1 MKINKVVIKLF
12 LSVLSTKSRRDF
24 KSQNSRNHT
33 VKSLRIEE
41 CREKQQ
47 DHTPKIVP
55 SQRVAIRDCDEPPA
69 EFCRVGIG
77 LCFKGKKKLSE
88 HLHLHLHLWT
98 GERSVPFLLLSYTTP
113 CMNKSQIPK
122 PSR

>member
-12 LSVLSTKSRRDF
+12 LSVLSAKSRRDF
-24 KSQNSRNHT
+24 KSQNSCNHIIQ
-33 VKSLRIEE
+33 SLGVEE

-47 DHTPKIVP
+47 EHIPKIVP

-69 EFCRVGIG
+69 EFSRVGIG

-88 HLHLHLHLWT
+88 HLHLHLHLHSC
-98 GERSVPFLLLSYTTP
+98 ER
-113 CMNKSQIPK
+113 
-122 PSR
+122 